1 MKYTLIISLI
11 LIVLLAQP
19 LILGSELTWSSSEFE
34 CYVLYFFNGIVVYN
48 STITEELLLETP
60 RNTSLPGGFTQT
72 VKHLVYYGVVYNE
85 TLGVFGFTVK
95 SSESFEGFILSRV
108 ELCTKPMRRMLSYIR
123 LALQD
128 PSYNPG
134 KSEVE
139 QSVPSDVREK
149 YVREPS
155 RIIVEIVVPDYEA
168 WFKLRYGINTTDA
181 STLGV
186 AVTAAYF
193 VYAEYIEY
201 DPEAVPRSIEDVVR
215 LKKGDC
221 DDMSR
226 VLVELLNYYNIP
238 AVIVNGYTVIENFNY
253 TIPVENVTYKFIN
266 NGPHAFTAVYV
277 LGVGWISVD
286 LLAGSLIVYPFIVEE
301 YTRETSVPSEAVESF
316 IELHRAINATQVIA
330 VFTEGTIKNTIGENI
345 TLSTVYE
352 YFKQVVKEVV
362 KEKQE
367 HTTTQTPSS
376 TPTTT
381 PPPSPTPT
389 ITETPRTEP
398 TTSSRVEEPYTQT
411 QELAKINNIWWIIT
425 LLALIIVLLILIVL
439 YKQKTCC
446 SQ

>member
-1 MKYTLIISLI
+1 
-11 LIVLLAQP
+11 
-19 LILGSELTWSSSEFE
+19 
-34 CYVLYFFNGIVVYN
+34 
-48 STITEELLLETP
+48 
-60 RNTSLPGGFTQT
+60 
-72 VKHLVYYGVVYNE
+72 
-85 TLGVFGFTVK
+85 
-95 SSESFEGFILSRV
+95 
-108 ELCTKPMRRMLSYIR
+108 
-123 LALQD
+123 
-128 PSYNPG
+128 
-134 KSEVE
+134 
-139 QSVPSDVREK
+139 
-149 YVREPS
+149 
-155 RIIVEIVVPDYEA
+155 
-168 WFKLRYGINTTDA
+168 
-181 STLGV
+181 
-186 AVTAAYF
+186 
-193 VYAEYIEY
+193 
-201 DPEAVPRSIEDVVR
+201 
-215 LKKGDC
+215 
-221 DDMSR
+221 MSR

-411 QELAKINNIWWIIT
+411 QKLAKINNIWWIIT